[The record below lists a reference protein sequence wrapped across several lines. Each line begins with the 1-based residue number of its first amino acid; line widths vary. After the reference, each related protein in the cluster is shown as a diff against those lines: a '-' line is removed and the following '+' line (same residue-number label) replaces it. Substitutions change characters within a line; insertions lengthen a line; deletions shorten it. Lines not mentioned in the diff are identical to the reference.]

1 MATTTFAGVV
11 RSNGGDDK
19 RGTYAG
25 SMLMAAQFYFDPS
38 AAQGTDV
45 QVSATDTRKVVLP
58 KNCVITGVA
67 FNPDATGGTN
77 PTIDIGFTDFD
88 GGTNFV
94 DVDGLINEGDADAG
108 GVTTIWGGDS
118 GSGAVLGDL
127 DTPST
132 ERIKIVG
139 GQGSSAS
146 TGGTIT
152 GILYY
157 FVVDDGK
164 ASEGR

>member
-19 RGTYAG
+19 GGTYAG
-25 SMLMAAQFYFDPS
+25 SMLMSAQFYFDPS

-139 GQGSSAS
+139 GQGSSAA